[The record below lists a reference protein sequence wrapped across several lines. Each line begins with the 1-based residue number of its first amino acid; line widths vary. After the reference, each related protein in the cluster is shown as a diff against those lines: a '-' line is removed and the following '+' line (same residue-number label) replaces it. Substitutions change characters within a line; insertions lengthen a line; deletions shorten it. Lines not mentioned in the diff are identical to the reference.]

1 MTSGIYAITNTKNNK
16 MYIGQSKDIMSR
28 WEQHLKSIEFN
39 KNDSIEL
46 YKAMKKYGVSNFAFS
61 ILEKCPLEELD
72 EKEVFYINKYRSFIG
87 FEDCNGYNMTLGG
100 QGKKDRIDIEDF
112 NMVLNSKFLLDMVE
126 NIGLQ
131 ASCFYFTIKAH
142 TINNNGNKQCCPTL
156 RELSTSC
163 NCSIRTIS
171 RYIKALSDCGYIVV
185 NNGAYSFPKEK
196 QSYQKTNYQ

>member
-46 YKAMKKYGVSNFAFS
+46 YKAMKEYGVSNFAFS
-61 ILEKCPLEELD
+61 ILEKCSLEELD
-72 EKEVFYINKYRSFIG
+72 EKEVFYINKHRSFIG

-112 NMVLNSKFLLDMVE
+112 NMVLNSKFLLEMVE

-171 RYIKALSDCGYIVV
+171 RYIRALSDCGYIVV
-185 NNGAYSFPKEK
+185 NNGVYLFPKEK
-196 QSYQKTNYQ
+196 